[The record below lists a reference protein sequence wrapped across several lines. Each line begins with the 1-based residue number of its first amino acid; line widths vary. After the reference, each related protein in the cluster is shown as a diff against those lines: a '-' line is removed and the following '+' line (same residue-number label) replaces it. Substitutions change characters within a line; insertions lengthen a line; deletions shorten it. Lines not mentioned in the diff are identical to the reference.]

1 MDIPFPTL
9 TPAVLLRRKDRFLAD
24 VQLST
29 GEVANICIDS
39 KMDGFD
45 DKAFCFCW
53 ESLKRKIQ
61 LYRSGY
67 NPV

>member
-29 GEVANICIDS
+29 GEVANICIDL

-45 DKAFCFCW
+45 DIAFCFCW
-53 ESLKRKIQ
+53 ESLK
-61 LYRSGY
+61 
-67 NPV
+67 